1 MNHEGKQF
9 HSGKFGNFIK
19 TIQQSQE
26 KAYDKTYVIDG
37 KVYYTSESIAKE
49 AAAARAVDCFAF
61 TLKHRD
67 ISSIAIDDTL
77 QPLRYCVEMPVLQ
90 GIMSL
95 GMSSSYPQ
103 YDWLCQMQRKYGP
116 IDVSYDIRTEQFE
129 SPSGKDQN
137 WFSASCVEPLT
148 GEAFDSGVFTGRKGY
163 SFYPPNAL
171 KIPLILEEI
180 NIRDGRVYYNNEE
193 AAKSSP

>member
-1 MNHEGKQF
+1 
-9 HSGKFGNFIK
+9 
-19 TIQQSQE
+19 
-26 KAYDKTYVIDG
+26 
-37 KVYYTSESIAKE
+37 
-49 AAAARAVDCFAF
+49 
-61 TLKHRD
+61 
-67 ISSIAIDDTL
+67 
-77 QPLRYCVEMPVLQ
+77 MPVLQ

-180 NIRDGRVYYNNEE
+180 NIRDVRVYYNNEE
-193 AAKSSP
+193 AAKHAAAGRALDCLHHRDEKVTSVFDSSNHPLNIQYCLEEP